1 MDSIGDT
8 LRSERQRRGL
18 KLEQVAAQTKIGQH
32 YLRAI
37 EENRFDRLPGGLFT
51 RSFLRQYTHALE
63 LNEDEIIESLKQQF
77 EPPPVALPE
86 PARQY
91 RTWNLPHL
99 PPLGWLAVMMIGCSG
114 LYGLWDN
121 VRRSLSDTHAKDPRV
136 AMREGRGQDVFSPS
150 ASRPASAKTL
160 QPEPRPIQDSAPVR
174 SAVGQLAF
182 GSGVAAMRVV
192 FTTSEP
198 VWLSV
203 KSDGINSFS
212 GTLEGLQSREFDAST
227 RMAVLVG
234 NAGGLTISVN
244 GNPLAFRGT
253 HGEVQSLVLTPAGAH
268 VVPRTPQVPV
278 ITPVEHSAPPD
289 QRERPTE

>member
-8 LRSERQRRGL
+8 LRSERLRRGL

-63 LNEDEIIESLKQQF
+63 LNSDEIIESLKQQF
-77 EPPPVALPE
+77 EPPPVTLPE
-86 PARQY
+86 SPRQR

-99 PPLGWLAVMMIGCSG
+99 PTLGWLAITMIGCSG

-121 VRRSLSDTHAKDPRV
+121 VRRSLFDTHAKDTRV
-136 AMREGRGQDVFSPS
+136 AMREGRGRDLLSPG
-150 ASRPASAKTL
+150 ASRLASANTL
-160 QPEPRPIQDSAPVR
+160 QPEPRPIEDSAPVR
-174 SAVGQLAF
+174 SAVGQLGL
-182 GSGVAAMRVV
+182 GSGAAAMRVV

-203 KSDGINSFS
+203 KSDEINSFS
-212 GTLEGLQSREFDAST
+212 GTIEGLQSREFNAST
-227 RMAVLVG
+227 KMAVLVG

-244 GNPLAFRGT
+244 GNPVAFRGA

-268 VVPRTPQVPV
+268 VVPRTPQAPL
-278 ITPVEHSAPPD
+278 ITPVEHSAPLD
-289 QRERPTE
+289 QREPPTE